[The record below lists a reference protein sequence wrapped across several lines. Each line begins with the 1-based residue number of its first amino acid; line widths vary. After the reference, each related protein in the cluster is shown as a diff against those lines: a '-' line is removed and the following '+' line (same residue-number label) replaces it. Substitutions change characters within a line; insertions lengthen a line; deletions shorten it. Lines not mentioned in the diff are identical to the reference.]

1 VSDPERA
8 QRSKSAAER
17 LACLLATVGLLQSC
31 SLLATPPSTTEVLV
45 RNEGSGNLWL
55 FKANRDGWRAPQ
67 PLGARRQ
74 LRLQLTDGRY
84 ALGQAH
90 NAPRFA
96 LPVLP
101 LALGYVPKKLTV
113 TVNDPPAA
121 DQGWCWIPAGPFV
134 LGDRLG
140 VGQED
145 ERPVRVPTSSAFW
158 LAAHETSNEQYVNF
172 LNALGTAA
180 VELSWLDLGGP
191 KCGIAYDGAKERFFS
206 TAPQMPVVTVS
217 AAGAAAYCE
226 WRTAV
231 TSVRHR
237 LPTEAEWEKA
247 ARGPGSRV
255 YAYGDTFMTRGAN
268 QESGA
273 LARVGLYAPNE
284 FGLFDMTG
292 NAFEWTSDVY
302 VSGREDDPFKGD
314 FQALRGGSFLLDG
327 VFVRN
332 AMRMRLRPTV
342 RADDVG
348 FRVLREHP

>member
-1 VSDPERA
+1 MSAPERA
-8 QRSKSAAER
+8 ERSGVVAER
-17 LACLLATVGLLQSC
+17 LACLLVAVGLLHSC
-31 SLLATPPSTTEVLV
+31 SPLATPPSTTAALV
-45 RNEGSGNLWL
+45 RNEGGGKLWL
-55 FKANRDGWRAPQ
+55 FKATRDGWRAPQ
-67 PLGARRQ
+67 PLGART
-74 LRLQLTDGRY
+74 LHRLQLTEGRY

-90 NAPRFA
+90 NTPRFA

-101 LALGYVPKKLTV
+101 LALGYVQKKLTV
-113 TVNDPPAA
+113 TVTDPPAA
-121 DQGWCWIPAGPFV
+121 EQGWCWIPAGPFV

-145 ERPVRVPTSSAFW
+145 ERPVRVPTSPAFW
-158 LAAHETSNEQYVNF
+158 LAAHETTNAQYVDF
-172 LNALGTAA
+172 LNALGRAA
-180 VELSWLDLGGP
+180 IEPGWLDLGGP
-191 KCGIAYDGAKERFFS
+191 KCGIAYDGAQARFHS
-206 TAPQMPVVTVS
+206 IAPQMPVVTVS

-226 WRTAV
+226 WRTDV
-231 TSVRHR
+231 TGVRHR

-302 VSGREDDPFKGD
+302 VSGRDDDPFEGD